1 MDPKPSTP
9 SGTHQ
14 RLKLQSSYPALQTL
28 LPKLASLSP
37 SKVKGPTFRQ
47 REEAEFFI
55 RNISNKSD
63 NKILI
68 PIWIIDHNDLRNSK
82 ILSWSITRHC
92 C

>member
-1 MDPKPSTP
+1 MDSNTSPQAEARQHS
-9 SGTHQ
+9 
-14 RLKLQSSYPALQTL
+14 RLQSPYPALQAV
-28 LPKLASLSP
+28 LPKLANLSP
-37 SKVKGPTFRQ
+37 SKVKGPVFRQ

-63 NKILI
+63 SRILI
-68 PIWIIDHNDLRNSK
+68 PVWVIDHNDLRNSK